1 MRKVAQVSMQMM
13 PAQGRIPTFDIGD
26 RLRKAREVA
35 DVSQEDM
42 AEQIGVSRRSIVRYE
57 RGGAVPKSALLLY
70 SLRTGV
76 PIEWLK
82 DGEAPPTG
90 DGGGAAVHPLGLEP
104 RTHWLID
111 SARPVRHLRPAAVAA

>member
-1 MRKVAQVSMQMM
+1 MM
-13 PAQGRIPTFDIGD
+13 PEQGLIPTFNTGD

-35 DVSQEDM
+35 GVSQDDM

-57 RGGAVPKSALLLY
+57 GGGSVPKSALLLY

-76 PIEWLK
+76 PMAWLQN
-82 DGEAPPTG
+82 GEAPPTG
-90 DGGGAAVHPLGLEP
+90 DGGGAGVHPLGLEP

-111 SARPVRHLRPAAVAA
+111 SARSVRHLTAVAA